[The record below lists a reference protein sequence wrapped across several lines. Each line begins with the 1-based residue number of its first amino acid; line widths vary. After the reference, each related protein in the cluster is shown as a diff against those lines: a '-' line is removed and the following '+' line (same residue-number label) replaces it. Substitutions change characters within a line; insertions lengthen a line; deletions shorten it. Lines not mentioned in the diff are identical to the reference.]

1 MLKIKGIRFGT
12 LYWFIYIILLYKTQG
27 IHRKVSNWNCSHCLK
42 YNLDDMKCSKKYW
55 QSGRQMVLKGSSQH
69 VCHINASHKA
79 KYLIWPAQSLC
90 TRCRYGQNP
99 HPVTIQC
106 SIQASLHS
114 PFALSHL
121 STFQLSTPYLSKC
134 RMMMPSSSSTVPI
147 ATVCSLYLSA
157 PLYMMSVERSWGP
170 PPTKVWAIC
179 SCQDPS
185 GLQVTQRTW
194 WCPGLEGT
202 WQYP

>member
-1 MLKIKGIRFGT
+1 MI
-12 LYWFIYIILLYKTQG
+12 
-27 IHRKVSNWNCSHCLK
+27 WN
-42 YNLDDMKCSKKYW
+42 
-55 QSGRQMVLKGSSQH
+55 VLKNIDNREGRWCWKVLLSMYATSTHLTRQNISSD
-69 VCHINASHKA
+69 
-79 KYLIWPAQSLC
+79 LLLC
-90 TRCRYGQNP
+90 T
-99 HPVTIQC
+99 PVQIWSKSTPPPPTNNTV
-106 SIQASLHS
+106 LHS
-114 PFALSHL
+114 GFPPFTLCCPI

-134 RMMMPSSSSTVPI
+134 RMMMPSSNSTVPI

-157 PLYMMSVERSWGP
+157 PLYTRSGERSWGP